1 MKEYK
6 INIFKL
12 LRIIA
17 DDWKKMT
24 ITCFTFGIIAIIVA
38 FNIPKIY
45 KASVSLAP
53 ETSEN
58 SSLSSNIA
66 SVASMIGMDMNFG
79 QGNDAIYPEIYPDL
93 MQSTRFIVGLFDIK
107 VQTEDGK
114 ITTTFYDYLKTK
126 QKSPFWEELID
137 YGRNLFKKKTKGNIS
152 KKVDP
157 FRLSKEQMDIVNAIS
172 SDIDCKVDKKTSII
186 TIEVTTQDPLISAC
200 MADSVK
206 ARLQLYITNYRTNK
220 AKDDVAYMEK
230 LYKQAKENYTK
241 VRKQYAEFSDANEEM
256 LLNSYKSKQEEL
268 ENEMQL
274 QYNMYTEVARQ
285 LQLSKAKL
293 QEKTPAFTVVQN
305 STVPSKHSNK
315 PKIIILLQFIILGFI
330 LRFCFLIYYRRKD
343 IFE

>member
-1 MKEYK
+1 
-6 INIFKL
+6 
-12 LRIIA
+12 
-17 DDWKKMT
+17 
-24 ITCFTFGIIAIIVA
+24 
-38 FNIPKIY
+38 
-45 KASVSLAP
+45 
-53 ETSEN
+53 
-58 SSLSSNIA
+58 
-66 SVASMIGMDMNFG
+66 
-79 QGNDAIYPEIYPDL
+79 
-93 MQSTRFIVGLFDIK
+93 
-107 VQTEDGK
+107 
-114 ITTTFYDYLKTK
+114 
-126 QKSPFWEELID
+126 
-137 YGRNLFKKKTKGNIS
+137 
-152 KKVDP
+152 
-157 FRLSKEQMDIVNAIS
+157 MDIVNAIS

-220 AKDDVAYMEK
+220 AKADVAYMEK

>member
-157 FRLSKEQMDIVNAIS
+157 FRLSKEQMDIVNEIS

-220 AKDDVAYMEK
+220 AKADVAYMEK

>member
-220 AKDDVAYMEK
+220 AKADVAYMEK

>member
-200 MADSVK
+200 TADSVK

-220 AKDDVAYMEK
+220 AKADVAYMEK

>member
-206 ARLQLYITNYRTNK
+206 ARLQLYITNYRTSK
-220 AKDDVAYMEK
+220 AKADVAYMEK

>member
-38 FNIPKIY
+38 FNIPRIY

-220 AKDDVAYMEK
+220 AKADVAYMEK

>member
-137 YGRNLFKKKTKGNIS
+137 YVRNLFKKKTKGNIS

-220 AKDDVAYMEK
+220 AKADVAYMEK

>member
-12 LRIIA
+12 LRIIV

-220 AKDDVAYMEK
+220 AKADVAYMEK

>member
-220 AKDDVAYMEK
+220 AKADVAYMEK

-330 LRFCFLIYYRRKD
+330 LRFCFLIYYRRKY

>member
-220 AKDDVAYMEK
+220 AKADVAYMEK

-305 STVPSKHSNK
+305 STVPTKHSNK

>member
-220 AKDDVAYMEK
+220 AKADVAYMEK
-230 LYKQAKENYTK
+230 LYK
-241 VRKQYAEFSDANEEM
+241 
-256 LLNSYKSKQEEL
+256 
-268 ENEMQL
+268 
-274 QYNMYTEVARQ
+274 
-285 LQLSKAKL
+285 
-293 QEKTPAFTVVQN
+293 
-305 STVPSKHSNK
+305 
-315 PKIIILLQFIILGFI
+315 
-330 LRFCFLIYYRRKD
+330 
-343 IFE
+343 

>member
-58 SSLSSNIA
+58 SSLGSNIA

-220 AKDDVAYMEK
+220 AKADVAYMEK